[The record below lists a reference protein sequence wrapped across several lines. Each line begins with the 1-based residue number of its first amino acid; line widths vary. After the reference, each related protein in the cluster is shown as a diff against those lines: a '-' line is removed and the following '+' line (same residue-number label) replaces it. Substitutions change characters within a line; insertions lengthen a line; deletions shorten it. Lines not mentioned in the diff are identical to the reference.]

1 MWDEHYS
8 AEEYIYDKDLNKF
21 LANALTKILKGKVL
35 CVAEGEN
42 RNTVYLAE
50 HDYDVVDVVT
60 VASSN
65 AGLEKPA
72 N

>member
-1 MWDEHYS
+1 MNR
-8 AEEYIYDKDLNKF
+8 IP
-21 LANALTKILKGKVL
+21 KGKVL